1 MLGTGDTVYVIDP
14 DEAVHDALAALI
26 GSSAANVECYH
37 TAEEFL
43 LAKAPFHDLHGC
55 LLVEVNLPG
64 MGALALIRQ
73 LREQDDRFPVIV
85 LASTSD
91 RDIADQA
98 IKAGAADF
106 LYKPLTS
113 GPLLDR
119 LHCVA
124 KGSEADAQHP
134 NQFCNNNPQ
143 WREQ

>member
-26 GSSAANVECYH
+26 GSSAAKVECYH

-43 LAKAPFHDLHGC
+43 LAKAPFRDLRGC
-55 LLVEVNLPG
+55 LLVEVDLPG

-85 LASTSD
+85 LASTAD
-91 RDIADQA
+91 RDVADQA

-106 LYKPLTS
+106 LYKPLTRD
-113 GPLLDR
+113 PLLDR
-119 LHCVA
+119 LHSVV
-124 KGSEADAQHP
+124 KRSEVGGQP
-134 NQFCNNNPQ
+134 PQ
-143 WREQ
+143 PVL